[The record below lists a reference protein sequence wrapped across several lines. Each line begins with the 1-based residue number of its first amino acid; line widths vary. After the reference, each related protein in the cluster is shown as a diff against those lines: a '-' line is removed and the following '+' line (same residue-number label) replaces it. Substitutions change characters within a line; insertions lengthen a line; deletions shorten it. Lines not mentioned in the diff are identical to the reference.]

1 MELRTT
7 FVSKSLDRKM
17 KIMGFEIF
25 DLLSIF
31 MTISILNFLFG
42 QMSYQL
48 LLIWLPALVL
58 TLTLYYGKRG
68 KPDNYL
74 VHWLRYQVS
83 PSKFSAFQEPS
94 EWMDFKYKRKI
105 NE

>member
-7 FVSKSLDRKM
+7 FVSKSLDRKI
-17 KIMGFEIF
+17 KIMGFEVF
-25 DLLSIF
+25 DLLTIF

-42 QMSYQL
+42 QMPYSFF
-48 LLIWLPALVL
+48 LIWLPTIILA
-58 TLTLYYGKRG
+58 LTLYYGKRG

-74 VHWLRYQVS
+74 VHWLRYQFS
-83 PSKFSAFQEPS
+83 PSKYSAFQEPS
-94 EWMDFKYKRKI
+94 EWLAFKYKRNK